1 MRDVR
6 LIRMSVFRAGSPT
19 RNLLIGLAITLF
31 AVAGSAWYALRQIHG
46 LRELQNNVVDRNRK
60 DSLQLLRIQN
70 NLHALALAL
79 RDMVEGIE
87 PYPLE
92 AWESQFSRIR
102 FDLEDAIRV
111 ERSMG
116 HLPPG
121 ARDPEQLT
129 RSLSLFWNSC
139 DQMFALAKEGHEQKA
154 RDLIRTSLESQQASL
169 TSLVAQL
176 LVLNNDA
183 EKRAASAI
191 QSIYDGSE
199 RNIYL
204 FLVAMILL
212 ILATSLYLIQANRRI
227 FVRMSLL
234 ANQRRVLARKLI
246 GVQEEI
252 LHSVSRELHDEFGQI
267 LTAIGALLGRAQSK
281 GLPPDSSFRQD
292 VEEVRGIVQ
301 SALETLRS
309 LSHALHPTILD
320 DYGLDKALEWY
331 TQQFGKQS
339 GIVIRYEKR
348 GMGPSV
354 GQQAAIHIYRIVQE
368 ALTNVARHSGSKEAW
383 VRLDLRA
390 EELRL
395 EVGDRGI
402 GLPQIRE
409 GNPEK
414 SGLGL
419 VAMKERAEILQGKLD
434 IHTPA
439 SGGTLVVLQVP
450 LTAAPVQ

>member
-1 MRDVR
+1 MRA
-6 LIRMSVFRAGSPT
+6 LRASSPT
-19 RNLLIGLAITLF
+19 RNLLLGLAITLF

-102 FDLEDAIRV
+102 FDLEDALRL

-116 HLPPG
+116 HLPAG
-121 ARDPEQLT
+121 SRDPEQLT
-129 RSLSLFWNSC
+129 RSLSQFWNSS
-139 DQMFALAKEGHEQKA
+139 DQMFALARAGQENQA
-154 RDLIRTSLESQQASL
+154 RELIRTSLESQQASL

-176 LVLNNDA
+176 LILNNDA
-183 EKRAASAI
+183 EKRAQTAI

-204 FLVAMILL
+204 FLVAMMLL
-212 ILATSLYLIQANRRI
+212 ILATSFYLIQANRSI
-227 FVRMSLL
+227 FARMAALS
-234 ANQRRVLARKLI
+234 NQRRVLARKLI

-267 LTAIGALLGRAQSK
+267 LTAIGALLGRAQQK
-281 GLPPDSSFRQD
+281 GLPPDSSFRHD

-331 TQQFGKQS
+331 TNQFGKQS
-339 GIVIRYEKR
+339 GIVIRYEKH
-348 GMGPSV
+348 GTGPGV
-354 GQQAAIHIYRIVQE
+354 GQQAAIHVYRIVQE
-368 ALTNVARHSGSKEAW
+368 ALTNVARHSRSKEAW
-383 VRLDLRA
+383 VRLEMKPELLRV
-390 EELRL
+390 
-395 EVGDRGI
+395 EVEDHGI
-402 GLPQIRE
+402 GLPPIRE
-409 GNPEK
+409 GNPEG
-414 SGLGL
+414 GLGL
-419 VAMKERAEILQGKLD
+419 VAMKERAEILHGKLD
-434 IHTPA
+434 FRKSA

-450 LTAAPVQ
+450 LAAAPVR